1 MVPCHGGDAACPVGP
16 LASGGDP
23 ECIGGSVQ
31 RGIGAVQRAHD
42 AAVEGLQR
50 SLDVRASAE
59 RYRTA
64 VGADRA
70 GIGNRVGDYQPGA
83 VGGFQ
88 QSLVNY
94 GPAGVQKQRLTRS
107 VRIHNAARGVGE
119 AQSGIDDIAP
129 ALNRVVGVG
138 ETVGAAV
145 LRDLR
150 QTAGAVERYGAAAHC
165 RSGVADKVQDGERH
179 RRCSAVCCPG
189 C

>member
-1 MVPCHGGDAACPVGP
+1 MA
-16 LASGGDP
+16 
-23 ECIGGSVQ
+23 CIGGSVQ

-50 SLDVRASAE
+50 SALDDRASAE
-59 RYRTA
+59 SYGTA

-83 VGGFQ
+83 VGGFH

-94 GPAGVQKQRLTRS
+94 GPAGVQKQRLTGS
-107 VRIHNAARGVGE
+107 VRIHNAAQRVGE
-119 AQSGIDDIAP
+119 AHSGIADIAP

-138 ETVGAAV
+138 ESVGAAV

-150 QTAGAVERYGAAAHC
+150 QTEAAVERYGAAALQ
-165 RSGVADKVQDGERH
+165 SGVADKGSGWSCRRWCWQLYVALVVDGPLP
-179 RRCSAVCCPG
+179 RR
-189 C
+189 